1 MEDYIL
7 HICPTINKNIKRFH
21 NDKLYLRKDAI
32 PKYILVSQI
41 VCLGQIIIVILKAML
56 LFKGKC
62 IPGQSQQLMQEQSKH
77 LLEPTSF
84 HSEPQV

>member
-41 VCLGQIIIVILKAML
+41 VCLGQIIIVILKAVL

-62 IPGQSQQLMQEQSKH
+62 ITWAESATDARAVKAPS
-77 LLEPTSF
+77 
-84 HSEPQV
+84 